1 MEKAIFYKEWIKT
14 RLFWIFAM
22 VVSICFVVY
31 SLLRI
36 NRVIEFKGVG
46 HLWEILL
53 QKDTVFIDVLQYV
66 PLIIGLIF
74 GVVQFVPE
82 VQQKRLKLTL
92 HLPYARNKMILTM
105 LAFGL
110 MLLVSIF
117 GVNYLMLGV
126 YLDRVLAGEL
136 VERILLTALPWYLAG
151 IMAYLFTAW
160 ICLEPTWKRRVIYA
174 LIALGVLRI
183 CFLLAVPQA
192 YDYFLIILVLYTV
205 SITGFSLLSV
215 NRFREGRQD

>member
-14 RLFWIFAM
+14 RLFWILAM
-22 VVSICFVVY
+22 VVSVSFVVY
-31 SLLRI
+31 ALLRI
-36 NRVIEFKGVG
+36 NRVIGFKGVG

-53 QKDTVFIDVLQYV
+53 QRDTVFIDILQYV

-92 HLPYARNKMILTM
+92 HLPYAQNKMIVTM
-105 LAFGL
+105 LVFGL
-110 MLLVSIF
+110 MLLLSVF
-117 GVNYLMLGV
+117 GLNFLMLGI
-126 YLDRVLAGEL
+126 YLDQVLAGEL
-136 VERILLTALPWYLAG
+136 VGRILLTALPWYLAG
-151 IMAYLFTAW
+151 IMAYLLTAW
-160 ICLEPTWKRRVIYA
+160 ICLEPTWRRRVLYA

-183 CFLLAVPQA
+183 CFLLPVPQA
-192 YDYFLIILVLYTV
+192 YDYFVGVLVLYTV
-205 SITGFSLLSV
+205 SVTGFSLLSV